1 MPGSTAAAR
10 AFARVRP
17 DSVAVAASWRRKAA
31 RYRRDGY
38 MVAPRLF
45 DRDRIAALR
54 AEITAIGCGERG
66 AVRGL
71 PTDAAT
77 LGADQVLHRYLCVH
91 HPHKISAVMQ
101 AALTHAGVVAA
112 LGAAVGPNV
121 KCMQSMLFIKGPGKP
136 GQEWHQDEFF
146 IPTRDRSLCGV
157 WIALDDA
164 TTLNGCLW
172 VLPGSHRPGVLYPT
186 RTIADPRFDG
196 SPVAFDFPWPESE
209 ARPVEIGAGGVV
221 FFNGYLLHRSLPNTT
236 PDRFRRALVFHCM
249 SAESLL
255 PWDDEGRLPAT
266 DDMRDVV
273 LVRGVDPYARKGT
286 GEVLVPYLRET
297 SY

>member
-31 RYRRDGY
+31 
-38 MVAPRLF
+38 
-45 DRDRIAALR
+45 
-54 AEITAIGCGERG
+54 
-66 AVRGL
+66 
-71 PTDAAT
+71 
-77 LGADQVLHRYLCVH
+77 
-91 HPHKISAVMQ
+91 AVMQ

-164 TTLNGCLW
+164 TTLNGC
-172 VLPGSHRPGVLYPT
+172 
-186 RTIADPRFDG
+186 
-196 SPVAFDFPWPESE
+196 
-209 ARPVEIGAGGVV
+209 
-221 FFNGYLLHRSLPNTT
+221 
-236 PDRFRRALVFHCM
+236 
-249 SAESLL
+249 
-255 PWDDEGRLPAT
+255 
-266 DDMRDVV
+266 
-273 LVRGVDPYARKGT
+273 
-286 GEVLVPYLRET
+286 
-297 SY
+297 